1 MSSSLLA
8 SPTAENA
15 QKLKEAQLRI
25 GMALKNA
32 QYALTTHA
40 HRGLA
45 TALHE
50 NVNALTA
57 LSMYLTLSGS
67 SVKAAAIAG
76 QMAKILKSVGMYVA
90 AKERSGGASQHA
102 EGSRHSSAPNTP
114 ASSSVVLDESRFL
127 TDATRESAG
136 VVQDLHR
143 AMEELT
149 RQRDA
154 LAEEKHALE
163 VALEESRQRLAATKS
178 LTAVETHSS
187 DATDRDDDAS
197 IRRLRAEV
205 DSLKHEVREEH
216 MRAAAL
222 RDQLHEAEEQIEEQ
236 QDHVQALKSQL
247 RLSQEEKLSQDDAF
261 AKKEEE
267 IKALQ
272 ETLLQS
278 SPSTTAPSSR
288 VTSAAVAPPAAPP
301 PRGYVDKDDFDALKL
316 QNQLLQEA
324 LRNQPAHARPID
336 SHTVLSQQTLEEI
349 EADHQQQLEAMKL
362 TIQEQYNR
370 ETELLEKQ
378 RTMQEN
384 VDDLKRQLQLSNN
397 RQWVQQE
404 RERHLNEMDA
414 AKMRI
419 EQLQETIHKQ
429 DEQIQTQ
436 QAQLQHCA
444 ENDRKH
450 TDVIKSL
457 KLQHETQ
464 LATLNEELRARND
477 ELNETLEA
485 KYDLSTQL
493 EAHRIQ
499 TAAAIA
505 AKEEQCNCSQREI
518 SGLTLALTALRE
530 QHEARV
536 AELQQQ
542 LEAERDH
549 AAATQSTVEER
560 ECALQQRL
568 TELRTSMTA
577 LREQHEARVAELQQE
592 HAAQAAQQQQQL
604 EVEREQHEARVAE
617 LQQQLEV
624 ERDHAAATQST
635 VEERECALQQRLTE
649 LRTSMTALREQHEA
663 RVAELQQEHAAQAA
677 QQQQQL
683 EVEREQHEA
692 RVAELQQQLEVERDH
707 AAATQSTVEER
718 ECALQ
723 QRLTELRTSMTA
735 LREQHEA
742 RVAELQ
748 QEHAAQAAQQ
758 QQQLE
763 VEREQHEARVAE
775 LQQQLEVE
783 RDHAAATQSTVEERE
798 CALQQRLTELRTS
811 MTALREQHEARVA
824 ELQQEHAAQ
833 AAQQQQQLEV
843 EREQHEARVAELQQQ
858 LEVERDH
865 AAATQSTV
873 EERECALQQRLTELR
888 TSMTALREQ
897 HEARVAEL
905 QQEHAA
911 QAAQQ
916 QQQLEVEREQHE
928 ARVAELQQQLEVER
942 DHAAATQS
950 TVEERECALQQR
962 LTELRTSMTAL
973 REQHEARVAELQQ
986 EHAAQ
991 AAQQQQQLEV
1001 EREQHEARVA
1011 ELQQQ
1016 LEVERDHAAA
1026 TQSTV
1031 EERECAL
1038 QQRLTELRTSMTALR
1053 EQHEAR
1059 VAELQQEHA
1068 AQAAQQQ
1075 QQLEVEREQHEA
1087 RVAELQQQLEVER
1100 DHAAASQSTV
1110 EERECALQQRLAEL
1124 RTSMTALCEQHEA
1137 RVAELQQEHAAQ
1149 AAQQQQQLEV
1159 ERDHAAASQ
1168 STVEER
1174 ECALQ
1179 QRLAELRTSMTTLC
1193 EQHEARVAELQQEH
1207 AAQAAQQQQQLEV
1220 EREQHEARVA
1230 ELQQQLEVERDHA
1243 AASQSTVEEREC
1255 ALQQRLTELRTS
1267 MTALREQHEARVAE
1281 LQQEHA
1287 AQAAQQQQQLEV
1299 EREQHEA
1306 RVAELQQQLEVE
1318 RDHAAATQSTVEE
1331 RECALQQR
1339 LTELRTSMT
1348 ALREQHEARVA
1359 ELQQQL
1365 EAQREEAKRESV
1377 RVKAEEAVFQS
1388 RVDELEEERK
1398 AAKAREE
1405 ARVEELKA
1413 QVLRE
1418 QECTERGERKV
1429 DERRKKVEENSKTV
1443 AAVHAAAVQK
1453 LKDEHAAALKRAEDG
1468 RALDVKHV
1476 RREFAE
1482 KLAVTSQPV
1491 EWLKGEN
1498 EALKVR
1504 EKELEEKLKELTSG
1518 KMAALARAQE
1528 AEQVLS
1534 SRKGEVRRLKD
1545 ECASMQSTMATCLE
1559 ERDAA
1564 LKKLKDDA
1572 QLTEEA
1578 QANLVR
1584 LETLRKELKEVQVR
1598 LDTAEKDKALLL
1610 SRYKR
1615 TSTEKDECAEAAR
1628 KLLTQYKEMAAARER
1643 LVSQLAA
1650 AEALAAEKSMRVE
1663 ELTRATIVNAGVT
1676 SKGSQDDA
1684 PEASTQNALEDT
1696 LCEKQD
1702 RIKALVTELNEVA
1715 RENKMLK
1722 LELDAAKDR
1731 RVAPQQPLLAAEP
1744 ASTQSAFAQDLL
1756 GSLAGM
1762 RDILSTMHR
1771 QLNPILEQL
1780 CAHERARAVA
1790 EASPSTSSSAVEA
1803 LEALAVAMESA
1814 HTTMQSTLEDF
1825 AAAARQLRVSAELQ
1839 GVVYGK
1845 LLATSAPMPA
1855 LVDVS
1860 LIRACTAL
1868 LGEVSFGSAL
1878 GKEKKASHGVLP
1890 LVGNGVQ
1897 HYCSGSTTS
1906 VVQDYAA
1913 AARKAEGA
1921 VAITGSD
1928 QSPSMC
1934 SHYHADARAPSALAS
1949 PANFG
1954 NPASSAYIVSP
1965 ACRRADHRERAML
1978 GDFGPGRKA
1987 SRLGPPLRPSF
1998 ENFAAAQ
2005 LAISAAE
2012 ERAGLRTAPTPPW
2025 K

>member
-1 MSSSLLA
+1 MSSSSLS

-76 QMAKILKSVGMYVA
+76 QMAKILKSVGMYIA

-127 TDATRESAG
+127 TDASRESAG

-247 RLSQEEKLSQDDAF
+247 RLSQEEKLSQDAAF

-378 RTMQEN
+378 RTMQES

-419 EQLQETIHKQ
+419 KQLQETIHKQ
-429 DEQIQTQ
+429 DEEIQTQ

-450 TDVIKSL
+450 ADVIKSL

-542 LEAERDH
+542 LEVERDH
-549 AAATQSTVEER
+549 AAASQSTVEER

-568 TELRTSMTA
+568 A
-577 LREQHEARVAELQQE
+577 
-592 HAAQAAQQQQQL
+592 
-604 EVEREQHEARVAE
+604 
-617 LQQQLEV
+617 
-624 ERDHAAATQST
+624 
-635 VEERECALQQRLTE
+635 
-649 LRTSMTALREQHEA
+649 
-663 RVAELQQEHAAQAA
+663 
-677 QQQQQL
+677 
-683 EVEREQHEA
+683 
-692 RVAELQQQLEVERDH
+692 
-707 AAATQSTVEER
+707 
-718 ECALQ
+718 
-723 QRLTELRTSMTA
+723 
-735 LREQHEA
+735 
-742 RVAELQ
+742 
-748 QEHAAQAAQQ
+748 
-758 QQQLE
+758 
-763 VEREQHEARVAE
+763 
-775 LQQQLEVE
+775 
-783 RDHAAATQSTVEERE
+783 
-798 CALQQRLTELRTS
+798 
-811 MTALREQHEARVA
+811 
-824 ELQQEHAAQ
+824 
-833 AAQQQQQLEV
+833 
-843 EREQHEARVAELQQQ
+843 
-858 LEVERDH
+858 
-865 AAATQSTV
+865 
-873 EERECALQQRLTELR
+873 
-888 TSMTALREQ
+888 
-897 HEARVAEL
+897 
-905 QQEHAA
+905 
-911 QAAQQ
+911 
-916 QQQLEVEREQHE
+916 
-928 ARVAELQQQLEVER
+928 
-942 DHAAATQS
+942 
-950 TVEERECALQQR
+950 
-962 LTELRTSMTAL
+962 
-973 REQHEARVAELQQ
+973 
-986 EHAAQ
+986 
-991 AAQQQQQLEV
+991 
-1001 EREQHEARVA
+1001 
-1011 ELQQQ
+1011 
-1016 LEVERDHAAA
+1016 
-1026 TQSTV
+1026 
-1031 EERECAL
+1031 
-1038 QQRLTELRTSMTALR
+1038 ELRTSMTALR

-1124 RTSMTALCEQHEA
+1124 RTSMTALREQHEA

-1149 AAQQQQQLEV
+1149 AAQQQQQLEVEREQHEARVAELQQEHAAQAAQQQQQLEVEREQHEARVAELQQELEV

-1179 QRLAELRTSMTTLC
+1179 QRLAELRTSMTALC

-1207 AAQAAQQQQQLEV
+1207 AAQAAQQQQQLEVEREQHEARVAELQQEHAAQAAQQQQQLEVEREQHEARVAEQQQQLEV

-1255 ALQQRLTELRTS
+1255 ALQQRLAELRTSMTALCEQHEARVAELQQEHAAQAAQQQQQLEVEREQHEARVAEQQQQLEVERDHAAASQSTVEERECALQQRLAELRTS

-1306 RVAELQQQLEVE
+1306 RVAELQQEHAAQAAQLQQQLEVEREQHEARVAEQQQQLEVE
-1318 RDHAAATQSTVEE
+1318 RDHAAASQSTVEE

-1339 LTELRTSMT
+1339 LAELRTSMT

-1359 ELQQQL
+1359 ELQQEHAAQAAQQQQQL
-1365 EAQREEAKRESV
+1365 EVEREQHEARVAEQQQQLEVERDHAAASQSTVEERECALQQRLAELRTSMTALCEQHEARVAELQQEHAAQAAQQQQQLEVEREQHEARVAELQQEHAAQAAQLQQQLEVEREEGKRESV
-1377 RVKAEEAVFQS
+1377 RWKAEGSVTQG

-1398 AAKAREE
+1398 AAKAR
-1405 ARVEELKA
+1405 VEELKA
-1413 QVLRE
+1413 QLLRE
-1418 QECTERGERKV
+1418 QERTEQGERKV
-1429 DERRKKVEENSKTV
+1429 DERRKKVEEDSKTV
-1443 AAVHAAAVQK
+1443 TAAHAAVVQK

-1468 RALDVKHV
+1468 CALDVKHV

-1491 EWLKGEN
+1491 EWLKEEN

-1504 EKELEEKLKELTSG
+1504 EKELEEKLKEVTSG

-1528 AEQVLS
+1528 AEQVLT

-1584 LETLRKELKEVQVR
+1584 LEALRKELKEVQVR

-1684 PEASTQNALEDT
+1684 LEASTQNTLEDT
-1696 LCEKQD
+1696 VCEKQE
-1702 RIKALVTELNEVA
+1702 RIKALVAELNEVA

-1744 ASTQSAFAQDLL
+1744 ASTQSAFAQDL

-1803 LEALAVAMESA
+1803 LEALTAAMESA

-1825 AAAARQLRVSAELQ
+1825 AAAARRLRVSAQLQ

-1868 LGEVSFGSAL
+1868 LGEMSFGSAL
-1878 GKEKKASHGVLP
+1878 GKEEKASHGVLP

-1897 HYCSGSTTS
+1897 HYCSGSITS
-1906 VVQDYAA
+1906 VVQDSAA

-1928 QSPSMC
+1928 QQSPSMW

-1949 PANFG
+1949 PANLG